1 MKLSV
6 LFFLNFLFSISL
18 VSQQAYNSYDFR
30 SPLGIPL
37 LLSGNFAEL
46 RSNHFHTGIDVKTNG
61 SSGYRIYA
69 VDSGYVSRINISH
82 WGYGKA
88 IYIDHPNGFTSVY
101 GHLSKFSEKI
111 EALIKTAQ
119 YKQQSEVVTIYLDS
133 LDMVVSKG
141 EVVALSGNSGSSMGP
156 HLHFELR
163 ETVTEQPV
171 NPLLF
176 NFNVKDNIPPLIYN
190 VKFYPFGKSV
200 INKTQTNHLKSVVKS
215 KEGYTLKD
223 KVSAFGEIGLGLHTI
238 DKLNGSNNI
247 CGIFSIKLFV
257 NDTLHYFQEM
267 EKLDFSTNRYINTY
281 KDYKE
286 HKKNKR
292 SIHKSFVSENNDLKI
307 YKKLINNGKVI
318 ISQNKDY
325 DIKYVVKDVAGNIS
339 ELAFKI
345 HGDSSQLDFYKPIIN
360 KQQLNA
366 VTKQDSLITAQMAA
380 FFPEKSLY
388 QKENIKLISSDY
400 PLAQTSLI
408 SIMNQ
413 DIPLQKK
420 FILKLKLKDSS
431 IVCNEK
437 AVVVSVSDDLKK
449 VVSKGGTCNDGWMT
463 VNLKSF
469 GNFTVLIDSINPVIK
484 SINLQNGTAIKGL
497 KYLHFKIS
505 DNLSGIKSYNVF
517 LDDRW
522 ILANYSPK
530 SSNLKVYAKEWEY
543 LKTGNHVCKV
553 KIEDERGNVAVEKIE
568 ISY

>member
-1 MKLSV
+1 MKSP
-6 LFFLNFLFSISL
+6 LFFIFYFLFSLSF
-18 VSQQAYNSYDFR
+18 VSQQEYNSYDFR

-46 RSNHFHTGIDVKTNG
+46 RSNHFHTGVDVKTNG
-61 SSGYRIYA
+61 TSGYRIYA

-88 IYIDHPNGFTSVY
+88 IYIDHPNGYTSVY

-111 EALIKTAQ
+111 EKLIKAAQ
-119 YKQQSEVVTIYLDS
+119 YKYQSEVVTIYLDS

-141 EVVALSGNSGSSMGP
+141 DVVALSGNSGSSMGP

-163 ETVTEQPV
+163 ETVTEYPV

-176 NFNVKDNIPPLIYN
+176 NFNVKDNIPPSIYN
-190 VKFYPFGKSV
+190 VKFYPIGKSV
-200 INKTQTNHLKSVVKS
+200 INKSQKEQLQSVVKS
-215 KEGYTLKD
+215 SNGYILNE

-247 CGIFSIKLFV
+247 CGIFSIELYV

-292 SIHKSFVSENNDLKI
+292 SIHKSFVSDNNDLRI
-307 YKKLINNGKVI
+307 YKKLINKGRIV
-318 ISQNKDY
+318 ISQNKEY
-325 DIKYVVKDVAGNIS
+325 DIKYVVRDVAGNVS
-339 ELAFKI
+339 KLAFKI
-345 HGDSSQLDFYKPIIN
+345 YGDSAQLGFYKSTIN
-360 KQQLNA
+360 QQQLNA
-366 VTKQDSLITAQMAA
+366 VTQQDSLVTAQMAA

-388 QKENIKLISSDY
+388 EKENIKISSSDY
-400 PLAQTSLI
+400 PSALSSLI
-408 SIMNQ
+408 SIMDQ

-431 IVCNEK
+431 SLCNDK
-437 AVVVSVSDDLKK
+437 AVVVSVSDDQKK
-449 VVSKGGTCNDGWMT
+449 IIAKGGKCQNGWMT
-463 VNLKSF
+463 AKLKSF
-469 GNFTVLIDSINPVIK
+469 GNYTVLLDSIKPVIK
-484 SINLQNGTAIKGL
+484 LVNVKEGKNIKAL

-505 DNLSGIKSYNVF
+505 DNLSGIKKYNVF
-517 LDDRW
+517 IDDKW
-522 ILANYSPK
+522 VLANYSPK
-530 SSNLKVYAKEWEY
+530 NSNLKIYSKEWNH
-543 LKTGNHVCKV
+543 LKSGNHICTVE
-553 KIEDERGNVAVEKIE
+553 IEDERGNVASEKIK